1 MLDAIQTWK
10 PPAALGPVPETLAD
24 PLVDMLWGVTDKT
37 VREWLRS
44 EDGDGASQQRT
55 RRVSLLPPGSCQ
67 ARARV
72 ILSLGQLNEVQ
83 EGDVLICRL
92 TAPSWAPVFPRIKAA
107 VTDVGGL
114 MAHAAI
120 VAREYGLPAVVGT
133 GIGTTVI
140 ETGQMVEVNGARGT
154 VRILS

>member
-1 MLDAIQTWK
+1 M
-10 PPAALGPVPETLAD
+10 
-24 PLVDMLWGVTDKT
+24 
-37 VREWLRS
+37 
-44 EDGDGASQQRT
+44 
-55 RRVSLLPPGSCQ
+55 
-67 ARARV
+67 
-72 ILSLGQLNEVQ
+72 ILSLGQLDEVQ

-154 VRILS
+154 VRILR